1 MHALSLHNS
10 LSRRKE
16 RFEPLDHQHV
26 RMYVCGPTV
35 YDLAHIGNART
46 MVVFDVLSRV
56 LRVLYPRVT
65 YVRNITDVDD
75 KINARAKE
83 SGEPIASITARTT
96 ADFHADMA
104 NLGVLPPDEEPR
116 ATQHIG
122 QMIEIIQ
129 RLIDAGHAY
138 AAEGHV
144 LFSVPSFKAYG
155 HLSGHAP
162 DELLAGARIDVA
174 PYKRDAGDFVLW
186 KPSSPDIPGWD
197 SPWGRGRPG
206 WHIECSAMSWR
217 YLGETFDI
225 HGGGTDLIFPHHE
238 NELAQSVCAFPGSH
252 FARYWVHSGMLQIND
267 EKMSKSLGNFFT
279 IREVLAKAPAEAIRL
294 ALIRTHY
301 HSVADFSEA
310 ALAEARRELD
320 RFYRALERYPD
331 IAAVDVPPSVM
342 EALCDDLNTPLA
354 LSAMHALADRALAG
368 DFDAACGLR
377 AAGAVLGIVAAGCGR
392 VVPRWR
398 CRCRGDRGGDCR
410 AAGGAQG
417 TRVCPCRRDPRRM
430 GGEGHCVRGR
440 AARHDL
446 AACGLRGIE
455 ALGDTPS
462 PTLPRC
468 AGEGDWQ
475 QGLPLPRSGGG
486 LGRGYRP
493 MTGRE
498 GGADIAP
505 IGNSPVVV
513 LVRPQLADNIGACA
527 RAMANGGLFHL
538 RLVAPRDGWPQE
550 KAWRNASGADRIL
563 DAVTLFAS
571 VPDADRRSA
580 PRLRNVSASA
590 PHHKAGAHRAR
601 RRGRTARDLSSRS
614 ACRHSVRTRAR
625 RPRQR

>member
-46 MVVFDVLSRV
+46 FVVFDVLSRV

-104 NLGVLPPDEEPR
+104 KLGVLPPDEEPR
-116 ATQHIG
+116 ATQHIE

-144 LFSVPSFKAYG
+144 LFSVPSFRAYG
-155 HLSGHAP
+155 HLSGHSP

-186 KPSSPDIPGWD
+186 KPSPPDIPGWD

-225 HGGGTDLIFPHHE
+225 HGGGADLIFPHHE
-238 NELAQSVCAFPGSH
+238 NELAQSVCAFPDSH

-279 IREVLAKAPAEAIRL
+279 IREVLAKAPAEVIRL

-301 HSVADFSEA
+301 RSVADFSDA
-310 ALAEARRELD
+310 ALVEARREVD

-342 EALCDDLNTPLA
+342 EALSDDLNTPLA

-377 AAGAVLGIVAAGCGR
+377 AAGAVLGLLQQDAGA
-392 VVPRWR
+392 WF
-398 CRCRGDRGGDCR
+398 RGGDVDVAAVEAAIAERLAARKAREFARADAIRAEWAAKGIAFEDGPQGTTWRR
-410 AAGGAQG
+410 AA
-417 TRVCPCRRDPRRM
+417 
-430 GGEGHCVRGR
+430 
-440 AARHDL
+440 L
-446 AACGLRGIE
+446 
-455 ALGDTPS
+455 
-462 PTLPRC
+462 
-468 AGEGDWQ
+468 
-475 QGLPLPRSGGG
+475 
-486 LGRGYRP
+486 
-493 MTGRE
+493 
-498 GGADIAP
+498 
-505 IGNSPVVV
+505 
-513 LVRPQLADNIGACA
+513 
-527 RAMANGGLFHL
+527 
-538 RLVAPRDGWPQE
+538 
-550 KAWRNASGADRIL
+550 
-563 DAVTLFAS
+563 
-571 VPDADRRSA
+571 
-580 PRLRNVSASA
+580 
-590 PHHKAGAHRAR
+590 
-601 RRGRTARDLSSRS
+601 
-614 ACRHSVRTRAR
+614 
-625 RPRQR
+625 